1 MKKDIKH
8 FIGID
13 VSKLTFDAMLVND
26 GQPTEPQHQIFE
38 NKEKDVKKMLQ
49 WLVSQKVNLAEAV
62 FCMEYTGLY
71 SHVVAEALVKNHC
84 LVWLEMPVVIIRSM
98 GLQRGKNDKTDALK
112 IALFAYKNRENIKV
126 WTPSREEIILMKD
139 LLSLRE
145 RLVKMITG
153 LNTPMKELKDVGQKK
168 RSGHLRLLCKQSLIA
183 IKTDITRIEKELD
196 DLVKNDIRLSELF
209 GLLTSIPGIG
219 KVTAWYLIVTTNEFI
234 SFKSAKKLACNV
246 GVVPFEHQSGTS
258 VRGRSRV
265 SKMAN
270 KQLKNLLHLG
280 ALSLIKKDNEFK
292 LYYDRKVGEGKNK
305 MLVLNSIRNKLVHRV
320 MAVVNRGAPY
330 QVNYK
335 YVA

>member
-1 MKKDIKH
+1 MEKDIRH

-13 VSKLTFDAMLVND
+13 ASKLTFDTILLND
-26 GQPTEPQHQIFE
+26 GQQTAPQHRVFD
-38 NKEKDVKKMLQ
+38 NTRKDVKRMLQ

-71 SHVVAEALVKNHC
+71 SHVIAEALANNHC
-84 LVWLEMPVVIIRSM
+84 LVWLEMPIVIIQSM

-126 WTPSREEIILMKD
+126 WTPSREEIIRMKD

-145 RLVKMITG
+145 RLSKMTTG
-153 LNTPMKELKDVGQKK
+153 LNSPVKELKEVGQKK
-168 RSGHLRLLCKQSLIA
+168 RSGYVRILCKQSLNA
-183 IKTDITRIEKELD
+183 IKTDISRIEKELD
-196 DLVKNDIRLSELF
+196 ELVNNDKWLSDLF

-219 KVTAWYLIVTTNEFI
+219 KVTAWYFIVTTNEFV
-234 SFKSAKKLACNV
+234 SFKSAKKLACHV

-270 KQLKNLLHLG
+270 KQLKKLLHLG

-292 LYYDRKVGEGKNK
+292 QYYDRKVEEGKNK
-305 MLVLNSIRNKLVHRV
+305 MLVLNAIRNKLVLRV
-320 MAVVNRGAPY
+320 MAVVTRGTPY
-330 QVNYK
+330 QVDYQ
-335 YVA
+335 YAA